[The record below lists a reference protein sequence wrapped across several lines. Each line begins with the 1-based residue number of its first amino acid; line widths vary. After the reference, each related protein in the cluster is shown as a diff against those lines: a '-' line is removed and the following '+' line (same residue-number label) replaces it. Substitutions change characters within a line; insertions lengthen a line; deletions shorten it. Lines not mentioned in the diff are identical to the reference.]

1 MPELPEV
8 ETIKNALKKAVIGAK
23 IINTEVRCRRFRVE
37 VPSDFEAKIKNSVI
51 KNLRRK
57 AKYLLLDLDN
67 GLTIIWHLGMSGKI
81 KICEN
86 RPKTLEKHDHIVIT
100 TDKGWLIFNDARRF
114 GMISYF
120 QSDKENLYPILKGI
134 APDPFDEKVDGK
146 YLHDKFKN
154 KSLAVKVALLD
165 QKIIAGIGNIYASEA
180 LYKAGILPMR
190 EAKSLSLPECES
202 LNMAIRDVLN
212 QAIKAGGSTLRDYRK
227 PDGSMGYF
235 QNLHCV
241 YNKTGQP
248 CPNCKCDI
256 NKTGGIKKIVLGGR
270 STFYCE
276 TLQK

>member
-8 ETIKNALKKAVIGAK
+8 ETIKNAVKKAVNGAK
-23 IINTEVRCRRFRVE
+23 IINTEVFCRRFRVE
-37 VPSDFEAKIKNSVI
+37 IPADFENKIQNAVI
-51 KNLRRK
+51 KNCRRK

-67 GLTIIWHLGMSGKI
+67 GITVIWHLGMSGII

-86 RPKTLEKHDHIVIT
+86 RPKTLEKHDHVVIT
-100 TDKGWLIFNDARRF
+100 TDKGCLIFNDARRF
-114 GMISYF
+114 GMLSYCKTDE
-120 QSDKENLYPILKGI
+120 QNLHPVLKGI
-134 APDPFDEKVDGK
+134 APDPFDEEVDGK
-146 YLHDKFKN
+146 YLHEKFKN
-154 KSLAVKVALLD
+154 KTLAVKVALLD

-180 LYKAGILPMR
+180 LYKANILPMR
-190 EAKSLSLPECES
+190 EAKSLSLKECEK
-202 LNMAIRDVLN
+202 LNSAVREVLN

-241 YNKTGQP
+241 YNKTGQA
-248 CPNCKCDI
+248 CPNCKCNI
-256 NKTGGIKKIVLGGR
+256 QKTGGIKKIVLGGR